1 MSVKFDNIIPLNQL
15 TEAHLV
21 FLDENSHLLSD
32 VPFFPI
38 MPEDKARL
46 IGSDYDEIEKAI
58 LPKNIKQEFKKYL
71 RAKNSLSHI
80 TELASKFKETA
91 NNIGRV
97 NNRFTFMSDKFLQGV
112 GIDGMGGS
120 AKVERHEIDFI
131 EDVRSE
137 ARKRGARCVDIDED
151 DEDAKGALRQS
162 INSMLGWRNINM
174 GGIPFGTPIQV
185 SMLLTRLID
194 TTDKP
199 KPLND
204 IINNLPDREGSKGLK
219 YIFGYNHQGE
229 LESSEFKRIFDTS
242 LRSAFQLIKNNNTIE
257 QAKSVSGTIFSET
270 SNNLDKIYNGTDA
283 WIDNSGTKDNDKKL
297 VLAIYVIFYRY
308 LCNVNSFYESL
319 KGQLVASSNK
329 NSLDKL
335 SKSVKTSLNE
345 FDKYIRLCLINYFGI
360 TGHTNITEL
369 IKVDTKE
376 VFKVSENITFILGK
390 DVSISRSYLCSRENY
405 LLSYNVDKL
414 NQGET
419 IERLIKFLT
428 FQPDEEIRDPYTK
441 KLIAVG
447 APIQNNTIYM
457 CTLKEANAYYR
468 ALSESRKIFVKYF
481 KRKIEVMKSGI
492 SAGKLIEYK
501 DLIEAHLNY
510 IQESSPISKE
520 IKCTEMILSLKERYG
535 SLRRKEYEYGSQEA
549 VLKLRRTTSLKNKNS
564 NASTLEKD
572 TINLERI
579 AVGLEAETLKAITN
593 LEYNIFLKQ
602 IQAYR
607 KTISLCPNLLQQIME
622 QYTQIDMEIKQK
634 MEQDLIVK
642 KKEIEAKYG
651 TLLKNQKVF
660 ANVQIKPAEA
670 PQEYSAFITNFFQ
683 GKLLTGFA
691 MPTTAPSTFGPNKKF
706 VPTPKVLQIETDSF
720 WERMRTALNG
730 KTIYIVVAGAPNF
743 SNSEVFFLDIIN
755 SMIYKKEILIR
766 SNFATSEVFRRDIS
780 RRGYILLSSTPIG
793 IKNPNE
799 WRYMPRQTL
808 NNMFRTKRIQ
818 FIRLLMFNLIVN
830 NQFFNIHTNN
840 VLPPNMKLSRAMQV
854 KCQRSVGAQYDK
866 CNFIIS
872 RAQLGVGL
880 QKASEKVPGL
890 EGIDYASG
898 ASYADRNPNR
908 EQAEMNIFRKGT

>member
-15 TEAHLV
+15 TEGHLV

-91 NNIGRV
+91 NNLGRV
-97 NNRFTFMSDKFLQGV
+97 NNRFTFMTDKFLQGV

-185 SMLLTRLID
+185 SMLLTRLIE
-194 TTDKP
+194 TTASS
-199 KPLND
+199 KPLNEV
-204 IINNLPDREGSKGLK
+204 INSLPDRESSKGLK

-229 LESSEFKRIFDTS
+229 LESSEFQRIFNTS
-242 LRSAFQLIKNNNTIE
+242 LNTSFKLIDKNNIME
-257 QAKSVSGTIFSET
+257 QAKQGGGTI
-270 SNNLDKIYNGTDA
+270 NLENLNSIDNIYKGA
-283 WIDNSGTKDNDKKL
+283 KWIDNSGASDNDKKL

-308 LCNVNSFYESL
+308 LCNVNSFYEAL
-319 KGQLVASSNK
+319 KNQLVASSNK

-360 TGHTNITEL
+360 TGHTTITEL
-369 IKVDTKE
+369 IKVKNE
-376 VFKVSENITFILGK
+376 GFKKSDNTFTLEEGVTIT
-390 DVSISRSYLCSRENY
+390 RSYLCSRENY
-405 LLSYNVDKL
+405 LLSYNGENLD
-414 NQGET
+414 QGET

-428 FQPDEEIRDPYTK
+428 FQPDEEIRDPNTK

-492 SAGKLIEYK
+492 SAGKLMEYK
-501 DLIEAHLNY
+501 DLIEAYLTN
-510 IQESSPISKE
+510 IQESAPLSRE

-549 VLKLRRTTSLKNKNS
+549 VLKLRKTTSLKNKNS
-564 NASTLEKD
+564 NVSTLEKD

-602 IQAYR
+602 VQAYR

-622 QYTQIDMEIKQK
+622 QYMQIDMEIKQK
-634 MEQDLIVK
+634 MEQDLMVK

-660 ANVQIKPAEA
+660 ANVQVKPAEA

-683 GKLLTGFA
+683 GKLSTGFA

-706 VPTPKVLQIETDSF
+706 VPTPKVLQIETDAY
-720 WERMRTALNG
+720 WERLRTALNG
-730 KTIYIVVAGAPNF
+730 KTIYIVVGGAPNF
-743 SNSEVFFLDIIN
+743 SNSEVFFFDIIN

-780 RRGYILLSSTPIG
+780 RKGYILLTPTPIG

-808 NNMFRTKRIQ
+808 NKLFRSKRIQ